1 MKDNEYKCQLCGGI
15 FEKVWSNEEAEN
27 EMKELWGELK
37 EEERVVICDDCFKM
51 VYPSKNLELARKCG
65 YKK

>member
-1 MKDNEYKCQLCGGI
+1 MNINVNYVVEYLKKHGLMKKR
-15 FEKVWSNEEAEN
+15 K
-27 EMKELWGELK
+27 MKELWGELK